1 MSLLSPHKHSMQVF
15 YEPLAGPYEPLGDLG
30 SVESPTL
37 LTGSSGNLSTF
48 FSNTTGLTLSD
59 LTPFTNYSI
68 TVFASTS
75 AGDGLNSIL
84 VQQTEET
91 GKTLA

>member
-1 MSLLSPHKHSMQVF
+1 MQVL
-15 YEPLAGPYEPLGDLG
+15 YEPLPGPYEPLGDLG
-30 SVESPTL
+30 RVESPTL
-37 LTGSSGNLSTF
+37 LSGSFGNLSTF
-48 FSNTTGLTLSD
+48 SSTTTGLTLSD

-84 VQQTEET
+84 IEQTEET
-91 GKTLA
+91 SKRLA